1 MGYRSDVLIA
11 VAFEN
16 AEHRDAV
23 WAIYCMD
30 RRVGENNLA
39 AEWRRY
45 DDGKF
50 PVLWYEA
57 EDVKWYDI
65 FDYVTG
71 IEHILEVA
79 RAFAEEQ
86 GKEFAAINYRIGEET
101 DDISGWEDGDGDM
114 REFLWEMCGLERRIV
129 HSFG

>member
-11 VAFEN
+11 VAFED

-30 RRVGENNLA
+30 RRVGRHNLA

-50 PVLWYEA
+50 PVLWYA
-57 EDVKWYDI
+57 ADSVKWYDN
-65 FDYVTG
+65 FDDVAG
-71 IEHILEVA
+71 IEHIFEVA
-79 RAFAEEQ
+79 RAFSEEQ

-101 DDISGWEDGDGDM
+101 DDISAWEHGDGDL
-114 REFLWEMCGLERRIV
+114 RGFLWEMCVIERCLV